1 MEIDLI
7 QIVVQAG
14 AVGIVIMLIF
24 SQRKERE
31 QFIIII
37 TNHINHNTEAM
48 TGLTQAS
55 KEQIEVN
62 REIIK
67 FLKNGG
73 SNKNKN

>member
-14 AVGIVIMLIF
+14 AVGIVIMLVS

-31 QFIIII
+31 KYLEIIC
-37 TNHINHNTEAM
+37 NHINHSTEALN
-48 TGLTQAS
+48 GLTQAS
-55 KEQIEVN
+55 KEQIHVN

-73 SNKNKN
+73 ER